1 MKMIFYNYLKYCV
14 WKIAGTVCNNLVL
27 CNTVYYICYAEIL
40 SCLLRYE
47 EISDY
52 IQPY

>member
-40 SCLLRYE
+40 SCLLQYE